1 MTQITQL
8 EAQLATLSQQPGLLG
23 CALVDSSTGLSWL
36 QTGCVVGD
44 SLIAEAACE
53 YWRLYLRH
61 RDYFADMGDI
71 RAQVIIHSAK
81 RITIMGCGLEMI
93 LIAITD
99 ERTAV
104 DWASWQAQVRQ
115 IKHMVERL

>member
-1 MTQITQL
+1 MQQIAQL
-8 EAQLATLSQQPGLLG
+8 EALIATMSQQPGVLG

-61 RDYFADMGDI
+61 REYFADMGEI
-71 RAQVIIHSAK
+71 RAQVVIHSAK

-93 LIAITD
+93 IIAITD
-99 ERTAV
+99 ERTAI
-104 DWASWQAQVRQ
+104 DWGAWQAQARQ
-115 IKHMVERL
+115 IRHLVEAL